1 MMISQRGLLLSGLIF
16 STVVS
21 VHADDIS
28 GIVTDA
34 KTNEPLIGAT
44 IEVAGTSFKTVSD
57 ADGKFLLTGLNH
69 GKYNITIKYI
79 AYQSCTLTG
88 VEALKDASSNVVS
101 VKLKV
106 RRADSTGC
114 FGDGC
119 PAQEHRTS
127 HGARDQEER
136 RHREQYLCPG
146 D

>member
-57 ADGKFLLTGLNH
+57 ADGKFLLTGLKH

-79 AYQSCTLTG
+79 AYQSC
-88 VEALKDASSNVVS
+88 
-101 VKLKV
+101 
-106 RRADSTGC
+106 R
-114 FGDGC
+114 
-119 PAQEHRTS
+119 
-127 HGARDQEER
+127 
-136 RHREQYLCPG
+136 
-146 D
+146 